1 MFGWCSTDSM
11 KICESVTLPFIVG
24 SKVHFNRTLPTRW
37 IPKIALHAMD
47 LAFFHCRIC
56 HVFSSSAAGHGGID
70 LTFGH
75 IECGLLWAFGRAS
88 FCFSR
93 VVAISVG
100 TDQSWEQQQ
109 FHNSSGCWIF
119 DLACAFFFCCI
130 FVSLVHP
137 RSRCTPWDR
146 NSNTGNTSYIDFAG
160 KGDAKLCTA
169 DVLTVETVPN
179 LLSRS

>member
-11 KICESVTLPFIVG
+11 KICECVTLPFILG

-47 LAFFHCRIC
+47 LAFFRCRIC
-56 HVFSSSAAGHGGID
+56 HVFSSSAGHGGID
-70 LTFGH
+70 LTLG
-75 IECGLLWAFGRAS
+75 
-88 FCFSR
+88 FSR

-109 FHNSSGCWIF
+109 FHNSSGYWIF

-130 FVSLVHP
+130 FVSLVHL

-146 NSNTGNTSYIDFAG
+146 NSNTGNTSYIDLAG
-160 KGDAKLCTA
+160 KGDAILCTA
-169 DVLTVETVPN
+169 DVFTV
-179 LLSRS
+179 